1 MFIIG
6 ITGGTGAGKTTALRA
21 LESLG
26 AMVLDAD
33 VIYHDLLSGNAEM
46 KAEIAVEFAGIS
58 GGRVSGNVPGSVS
71 DVSGSVPG
79 NVPGSVSDVPG
90 SVSDVSGGDAIDRKR
105 LGEIVFNDPAALLRL
120 NSITHKYVGAEI
132 QRRLEDW
139 EAQGGTLAAI
149 DAIALIE
156 SGRAAKCDVV
166 VGVTA
171 PKEIRIKRIMDR
183 DRITREQAEMRINA
197 QKPSEFYKQNCDHM
211 LEGIYDTSA
220 EFGQKCIEFFTQLI
234 SKV

>member
-33 VIYHDLLSGNAEM
+33 VIYHELLSENAEM
-46 KAEIAVEFAGIS
+46 KAEIGAEFAGVS
-58 GGRVSGNVPGSVS
+58 GG
-71 DVSGSVPG
+71 VSGSVSSG
-79 NVPGSVSDVPG
+79 VSGSIAG
-90 SVSDVSGGDAIDRKR
+90 DVSGGVSGEDTIDRKK
-105 LGEIVFNDPAALLRL
+105 LAEIVFNDPAALLKL
-120 NSITHKYVGAEI
+120 NSITHKYVGDEI
-132 QRRLEDW
+132 QRRLADW
-139 EAQGGTLAAI
+139 DTQGGTLAAI

-166 VGVTA
+166 VFVTA
-171 PKEIRIKRIMDR
+171 PEEIRIKRIMDR
-183 DRITREQAEMRINA
+183 DGISREQAEMRIYA

-234 SKV
+234 L